1 MKYKVI
7 QQLNNYDCGASTVAM
22 ILENYYNIDTSLS
35 HLNYLLGTD
44 KAGTSFLSMIHVFKY
59 FNIETEVYK
68 LNEIST
74 EIFNLFNYP
83 IIIQTKT
90 EKDAHFVVL
99 FEYDSKKDMLIIGDP
114 LYNKVKKIKTDTII
128 KTMSKYF
135 LQIILD
141 SFPKKISKKHS
152 YLTNILKLVDRE
164 SKIYTSILWG
174 LEIILFI
181 LGIIFAKMYTEYFD
195 KLIYKDNIRLLVS
208 SMLFF
213 ISLVFVQSIIRHKY
227 AVLSIKLN
235 NHIDKKLI
243 NLINQNLIIKNHGL
257 IDVYNKADILTNL
270 NNLSNLRELL
280 LLMVLKL
287 PFNLLNVST
296 TIILLILLNKYLS
309 ILIILLTIILLCI
322 IYYSKE
328 FYKNKIKNY
337 YEKLEIYN
345 KYIVEYLENIHI
357 IKNYQYN
364 NYISKKLSNKNEDKY
379 KSYEKILI
387 FDSFQ
392 RNIKTFLIML
402 FNILLFSLGV
412 FLIINKKINL
422 GVLLTYNSIV
432 SNIYNPLLDLVTL
445 QSIIENGK
453 ISYNKLIDI
462 VLSIKTNNAKEVI
475 YHKYTIENIDLE
487 NFCFSYDNINN
498 VLNNLN
504 LNINRNEKLAVMGSN
519 GCGKTTFGKVL
530 ANYYP
535 EKLNKNIKINN
546 KPIVNYQGIDNKII
560 FINDKENIFSG
571 TIIDNITL
579 GRNIPINKI
588 IEKSIQIGLHDRIQN
603 LEKGYNT
610 TLNSED
616 NILSLGQRQ
625 LIKIL
630 RATIQLHDVTIFDEI
645 TNGLDEQT
653 KKKVILYLMSLP
665 KIQIFLT
672 HDIKLANECDNIYYI
687 KQ

>member
-1 MKYKVI
+1 
-7 QQLNNYDCGASTVAM
+7 
-22 ILENYYNIDTSLS
+22 
-35 HLNYLLGTD
+35 
-44 KAGTSFLSMIHVFKY
+44 
-59 FNIETEVYK
+59 
-68 LNEIST
+68 
-74 EIFNLFNYP
+74 
-83 IIIQTKT
+83 
-90 EKDAHFVVL
+90 
-99 FEYDSKKDMLIIGDP
+99 
-114 LYNKVKKIKTDTII
+114 
-128 KTMSKYF
+128 
-135 LQIILD
+135 
-141 SFPKKISKKHS
+141 
-152 YLTNILKLVDRE
+152 
-164 SKIYTSILWG
+164 
-174 LEIILFI
+174 
-181 LGIIFAKMYTEYFD
+181 
-195 KLIYKDNIRLLVS
+195 
-208 SMLFF
+208 
-213 ISLVFVQSIIRHKY
+213 
-227 AVLSIKLN
+227 
-235 NHIDKKLI
+235 
-243 NLINQNLIIKNHGL
+243 
-257 IDVYNKADILTNL
+257 
-270 NNLSNLRELL
+270 
-280 LLMVLKL
+280 MVLKL

-462 VLSIKTNNAKEVI
+462 VLSIKTNNAIEVI

-498 VLNNLN
+498 VLDNLN